1 MSNRFGLRAF
11 LLTLLQNAFAWFVQN
26 KVSKGHLEV
35 ERKFS
40 ISAEEAEKLPLRLRE
55 LEFRPAGSVTMT
67 DTFIPPRQKG
77 EMLRVR
83 DELTADSVRSVF
95 TLKAWVKTADGGK
108 ERQESEC
115 EVSPLVRTLTIMLGR
130 FASGRELLSFSKE
143 RALFEGNL
151 HGRDVVASID
161 RVSGLGEFSGYFM
174 EVECIVPLGQDPSAA
189 RADIFSFVEKLFGN
203 PREDVKRSYMEMLEL
218 SKKR

>member
-1 MSNRFGLRAF
+1 MSNRFGFKAL
-11 LLTLLQNAFAWFVQN
+11 LLTLLQKTFVWFVQS

-40 ISAEEAEKLPLRLRE
+40 ISAQEAESLPLRLRE
-55 LEFRPAGSVTMT
+55 LEFRPAGSITMT
-67 DTFIPPRQKG
+67 DTFLPPRQKG
-77 EMLRVR
+77 EMMRVR
-83 DELTADSVRSVF
+83 DEVTAASARSVF

-130 FASGRELLSFSKE
+130 FASNRDLLSFSKD

-151 HGRDVVASID
+151 HGRDVVACID
-161 RVSGLGEFSGYFM
+161 RVNGLGQFSGYFM

-189 RADIFSFVEKLFGN
+189 RADIFSFVEKLLGA
-203 PREDVKRSYMEMLEL
+203 PREDVKRSYLEMLEL
-218 SKKR
+218 SRSN